1 MGQFM
6 SAKAILSHDREI
18 GRRMKMRRLQLG
30 MSQERLGGALG
41 LTFQQVQKY
50 EKGVNRVG
58 AGRLQQV
65 AKILDVPVSFFFDDV
80 VGGSKGSS
88 EVFAFLDTAYSLRL
102 MKAFGRIR
110 SHRSQ
115 RSPVEL
121 GEENANAGSLNRD

>member
-1 MGQFM
+1 MH
-6 SAKAILSHDREI
+6 HDREI

-41 LTFQQVQKY
+41 LTFQQIQKY

-80 VGGSKGSS
+80 VGGSKGSN

-102 MKAFGRIR
+102 MKAFVRIR
-110 SHRSQ
+110 SHRIQ
-115 RSPVEL
+115 RSAVEL
-121 GEENANAGSLNRD
+121 VEEIANTGSLRCD